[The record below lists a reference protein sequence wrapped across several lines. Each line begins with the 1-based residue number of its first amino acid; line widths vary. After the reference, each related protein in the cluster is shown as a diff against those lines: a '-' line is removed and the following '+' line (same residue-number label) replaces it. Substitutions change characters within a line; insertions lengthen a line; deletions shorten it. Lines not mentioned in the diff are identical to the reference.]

1 MLDELLTNAWRPMV
15 VETLGGWRY
24 RWANG
29 VTRRANSA
37 LALDADAALSDLVE
51 RAEAFYAERGAPT
64 MIQVSTASAPRDLVA
79 LLGARGYRPT
89 ARTLVQSATSRLV
102 IDGTTP
108 GVDVELTD
116 AATDDWLDTYWSV
129 ESTRGCSRDDD
140 IAVCREFLLNPGLPT
155 AFAAA
160 HHEDEVIGVGQI
172 VFERGWGGVQCMA
185 TAVAHRRR
193 GVASAV
199 LHALAEEAHRRGVT
213 QMYLAVMAG
222 NDGAEAL
229 YERAGFRPAHEYTYF
244 TDKPAMPRPSHAHVA
259 RASSSKA

>member
-1 MLDELLTNAWRPMV
+1 VQTRLLDELLANAWRPLV
-15 VETLGGWRY
+15 VEAFGGWRY

-37 LALDADAALSDLVE
+37 LAINADEALSDLVE
-51 RAEAFYAERGAPT
+51 RAERFYAERGAPT
-64 MIQVSTASAPRDLVA
+64 MIQVSTASAPHDLVA
-79 LLGARGYRPT
+79 HLDARGYRPT
-89 ARTLVQSATSRLV
+89 ARTLVQTATSRLV

-108 GVDVELTD
+108 EVDVELTD
-116 AATDDWLDTYWSV
+116 GLTDDWLGAYWSV
-129 ESTRGCSRDDD
+129 ESARGRSRDDMT
-140 IAVCREFLLNPGLPT
+140 VCREFLLNPGLPA

-160 HHEDEVIGVGQI
+160 YHGDEVIGVGQI

-199 LHALAEEAHRRGVT
+199 LHALAEEAHRRGVA

-244 TDKPAMPRPSHAHVA
+244 TDQPTLP
-259 RASSSKA
+259 

>member
-1 MLDELLTNAWRPMV
+1 VQKRLLDELLANAWRPMV
-15 VETLGGWRY
+15 VEAFGGWRY

-37 LALDADAALSDLVE
+37 LAVDTDVALSDLVE

-64 MIQVSTASAPRDLVA
+64 MIQVSTVSAPHDLVPH
-79 LLGARGYRPT
+79 LHARGYRPT
-89 ARTLVQSATSRLV
+89 ARTLVHMALSRLV
-102 IDGTTP
+102 IYGTAP
-108 GVDVELTD
+108 GFDVELTD
-116 AATDDWLDTYWSV
+116 APTDGWLDAYWSV
-129 ESTRGCSRDDD
+129 ESNRGRTRDD
-140 IAVCREFLLNPGLPT
+140 IAVCQEFLLNPGLPA

-160 HHEDEVIGVGQI
+160 HDGDEVMGVGQI

-185 TAVAHRRR
+185 TGVAHRRR

-199 LHALAEEAHRRGVT
+199 LHALAEEAHRRGVM

-229 YERAGFRPAHEYTYF
+229 YERAGFRPAHEYMYL
-244 TDKPAMPRPSHAHVA
+244 TDRPRLP
-259 RASSSKA
+259 